1 MQRYHDKRLYSVHIL
16 TVVFNQAISNTLT
29 LLSLRLE
36 GEGEE
41 TLKQR
46 HYRRYI
52 CKLNIVINDHFRT

>member
-41 TLKQR
+41 TLKQTLQTL
-46 HYRRYI
+46 Y
-52 CKLNIVINDHFRT
+52 L

>member
-52 CKLNIVINDHFRT
+52 CQPL